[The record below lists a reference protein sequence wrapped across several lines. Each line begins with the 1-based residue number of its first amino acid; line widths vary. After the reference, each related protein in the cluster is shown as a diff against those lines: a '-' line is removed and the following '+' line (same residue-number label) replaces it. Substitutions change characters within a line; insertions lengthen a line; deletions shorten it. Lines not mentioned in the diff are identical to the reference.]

1 MQMPRVTITRVLLY
15 LGVGLFLFVC
25 LAPFGWVFLA
35 SLNPFGD
42 ILRGNMH
49 FAPAQLTIANYRPLL
64 IPQPGI
70 RHFYMF
76 MGNSLIVSLITAII
90 SSIMASLGAYGLSRY
105 RFLGKDTLSRMLLF
119 IYAFPAILIA
129 IPIYSIEAHLHLV
142 DTLFGLSLIHILL
155 AVPFCTWLLRSFV
168 DSIPRALEE
177 AAAVDGAGQ
186 LGILLHIILP
196 LASPGIA
203 TVAIYSIVS
212 SWGEYT
218 FASVLI
224 TTNANKTLP
233 LGLAMYGSDQYIE
246 WGQLLAGTVLTFLPL
261 LLIFMPV
268 SKLFIRGFTE
278 GALK

>member
-1 MQMPRVTITRVLLY
+1 MPRVTISRILLY
-15 LGVGLFLFVC
+15 LGMGVFLFVC

-42 ILRGNMH
+42 ILRGNIH
-49 FAPAQLTIANYRPLL
+49 FAPARLTIANYRPLL
-64 IPQPGI
+64 SPQPGI

-76 MGNSLIVSLITAII
+76 MGNGFIVSLITAII
-90 SSIMASLGAYGLSRY
+90 SSIMALFGAYGLSRY
-105 RFLGKDTLSRMLLF
+105 RFPGNNTLSRMLLF
-119 IYAFPAILIA
+119 IYTFPVILIA
-129 IPIYSIEAHLHLV
+129 IPIYSIEAHLHLI

-155 AVPFCTWLLRSFV
+155 AVPFCTWLLRSFI

-186 LGILLHIILP
+186 LGALLHIILP

-203 TVAIYSIVS
+203 TVAIYSFVS

-224 TTNANKTLP
+224 TSNASKTLP
-233 LGLAMYGSDQYIE
+233 LGLAMYASDQYIE